1 MTGCLALTSFL
12 PRWPLRRRLSKA
24 PKQEVGARHG
34 CLRHRRPWPGRRAQ
48 GGAGGGGGRAKGH
61 RGRAR
66 AATVLV
72 GSPAEAAVYERRV
85 RSLAGELGYRYACAR
100 LPLDAEEA
108 EVIATVGKLKED
120 PRVSGILVLKPLPD
134 HVSEGAVY
142 RALDPLKD
150 IEAVHPVNAGLLA
163 LGRPRYVPSTPAA
176 AFHMLNRCLVASDR
190 DPTEFYSR
198 SNVVFVGRSNNVGK
212 PAVSLGFSR
221 NATVISCDER
231 AYNAGRLAE
240 FTTQADILKV
250 AAGVP
255 GLIRNEHVREGVIAI
270 DIGINPVQDPRIGKQ
285 GFVGD
290 LDFSGVATRA
300 EALSPVPGGVGPI
313 TDVWLLKN
321 TANAARISTRAE
333 AARRSLETATTDG
346 IVEIDTISARSAG
359 GKGSSDD

>member
-1 MTGCLALTSFL
+1 M
-12 PRWPLRRRLSKA
+12 
-24 PKQEVGARHG
+24 
-34 CLRHRRPWPGRRAQ
+34 PGL
-48 GGAGGGGGRAKGH
+48 
-61 RGRAR
+61 
-66 AATVLV
+66 ATVLV

-85 RSLAGELGYRYACAR
+85 RSLAGELGYRYACER
-100 LPLDAEEA
+100 LPLEAEEA

-134 HVSEGAVY
+134 HVSEAAVY

-150 IEAVHPVNAGLLA
+150 IEAVHPMNAGLLA

-176 AFHMLNRCLVASDR
+176 AFHMLDRYLVGSDSY
-190 DPTEFYSR
+190 PAGFYPR
-198 SNVVFVGRSNNVGK
+198 SNLVFVGRSNNVGK

-221 NATVISCDER
+221 NATVISCEGH
-231 AYNAGRLAE
+231 AYNAGHLAE
-240 FTTQADILKV
+240 FTTQADSLIV

-255 GLIRNEHVREGVIAI
+255 GLIRKEHVREGVIAI
-270 DIGINPVQDPRIGKQ
+270 DIGINPVRDPRTGKQ

-321 TANAARISTRAE
+321 TADAARLSTRAE
-333 AARRSLETATTDG
+333 AARRSLERANTDG
-346 IVEIDTISARSAG
+346 IVGTGTVSVRSARG
-359 GKGSSDD
+359 ERIIR

>member
-1 MTGCLALTSFL
+1 MGARVIDGRGLAAELKEGLAAEVAGQRDTGVVPGLRPCWSARL
-12 PRWPLRRRLSKA
+12 PRRRSRREGCTRWLWRTWVPLRLRKA
-24 PKQEVGARHG
+24 PP
-34 CLRHRRPWPGRRAQ
+34 RRR
-48 GGAGGGGGRAKGH
+48 GGGGYRYRREAEGGSSCIRDPRLEAAARPRLRGGRGPGARPTQGH
-61 RGRAR
+61 RGGPSGESGAAGTRTSPLRA
-66 AATVLV
+66 
-72 GSPAEAAVYERRV
+72 
-85 RSLAGELGYRYACAR
+85 
-100 LPLDAEEA
+100 
-108 EVIATVGKLKED
+108 
-120 PRVSGILVLKPLPD
+120 
-134 HVSEGAVY
+134 
-142 RALDPLKD
+142 
-150 IEAVHPVNAGLLA
+150 
-163 LGRPRYVPSTPAA
+163 VPSTPVA
-176 AFHMLNRCLVASDR
+176 AFHMLDCYLVGSDR

-198 SNVVFVGRSNNVGK
+198 SNAVFVGRSNNVGK

-240 FTTQADILKV
+240 FTTQADILIV

-346 IVEIDTISARSAG
+346 IVETDTISARSAREERIIR
-359 GKGSSDD
+359 

>member
-1 MTGCLALTSFL
+1 M
-12 PRWPLRRRLSKA
+12 
-24 PKQEVGARHG
+24 GARVIDG
-34 CLRHRRPWPGRRAQ
+34 RGLAAELKERLAAEVAGLRDTEVVPGL
-48 GGAGGGGGRAKGH
+48 
-61 RGRAR
+61 
-66 AATVLV
+66 ATVLV
-72 GSPAEAAVYERRV
+72 GSPAEADVYERRV
-85 RSLAGELGYRYACAR
+85 RSLAGELGYRYACER
-100 LPLDAEEA
+100 LPFDAEEA

-134 HVSEGAVY
+134 HVSEANVY

-176 AFHMLNRCLVASDR
+176 AFHMLDR
-190 DPTEFYSR
+190 YLDGLGCDPAEFYSR
-198 SNVVFVGRSNNVGK
+198 SNVVIVGRSNNVGK
-212 PAVSLGFSR
+212 PAASLAFAR
-221 NATVISCDER
+221 NTTVVSCDEH

-240 FTTQADILKV
+240 FTSRADVLIV

-255 GLIRNEHVREGVIAI
+255 ELIEKEHVREGVVAI
-270 DIGINPVQDPRIGKQ
+270 DIGINPVRDPRTGKH

-290 LDFSGVATRA
+290 LTFFGVAARV

-321 TANAARISTRAE
+321 TADAARISTRAE
-333 AARRSLETATTDG
+333 VARRSLETANTSG
-346 IVEIDTISARSAG
+346 ILGTGTMPVGSVR